1 MPEGELATLEQALE
15 ETKALAMAVNNEV
28 KGSIEDNAKEAA
40 RTKKLL
46 ELTMRLDFK
55 VHTTP
60 SYCRQSPR
68 MHLV

>member
-1 MPEGELATLEQALE
+1 VLQQALE

-55 VHTTP
+55 VYTTHHTP
-60 SYCRQSPR
+60 RSYCSSYCRQLPWR
-68 MHLV
+68 LR